1 MDKQQ
6 IIEAFR
12 KNPTEHWQVSIFRE
26 KGFIRKKCP
35 TCGKFFWTLDA
46 DREKCADPPCQN
58 YEFLGN
64 PITREKWDYIKTW
77 KEFEKFFTKEGHTS
91 IPRMPVVCRW
101 RPDLFFVIASIVD
114 FQRIENGRMVFS
126 YPANP
131 LIVPQPCLRF
141 NDIPNIGVT
150 GRHHSVFDMAEQAAF
165 YKDGKEGYWKDRC
178 IELNFR
184 FLTESMGVPPEELV
198 YIEDVWAG
206 AGAYGPSL
214 ETLSR
219 GLELVNSVFMQ
230 YEVTDS
236 GSRELPL
243 KVIDVGWGHERL
255 TWFSQGTPTGYDA
268 VFGPVIE
275 KMKKEAAINYD
286 LDFFL
291 RYARL
296 SGSLNMDEVGDLEA
310 VRASVAKTLGVTPAE
325 LLEMIEP
332 LEALYAICD
341 HAKTLGFA
349 ITDGALPSN
358 VGGGYNLRVLV
369 RRALGFIDEFG
380 FPFRLA
386 DIVAQHAEYLRPIYP
401 ELVEHIADVNAI
413 LEVEEKRYKETSGRL
428 KKTISSML
436 ERGAKFT
443 DEKLVELYDSQGITP
458 ELIHEEAG
466 KQGVSVSIPSDFY
479 SKVTGKHM
487 AEQKEKA
494 TETKS
499 KLIISVDGLP
509 FTEQLY
515 YGGLKTFNAKVL
527 RIMDGKHVV
536 LDKTAFYPRSGG
548 QENDCG
554 TINGK
559 RVYDVQKIEGVIVHS
574 MEGLDFAEGTTVDG
588 EIDWPRREQLTSHHT
603 ATHIVNLAARGVLGS
618 WVWQHGASKSVD
630 KARLDIT
637 HHSALSESEI
647 EKIEKLANEI
657 VSRNIPVTSRML
669 PKSEAET
676 KYGFRI
682 YQGGV
687 VPERELRIV
696 SVGELDHEACGG
708 THCTSTGQVGPIV
721 ITGTK
726 RIQDGIV
733 RLEYCAGP
741 AAMFY
746 LGEKEKFLSESA
758 RLLGVSWENVPTAV
772 EDLFN
777 KWKEQRRKKAKKK
790 GGILKSMSEPSRIS
804 PEGFEDVGTPPLGV
818 GGVAKG
824 HFSKPSLDEQFEE
837 LRKKEIALKRAAS
850 MVCVSETDL
859 PKTIERFQ
867 KDLETHLK

>member
-1 MDKQQ
+1 MDKSR
-6 IIEAFR
+6 IIEQFR
-12 KNPTEHWQVSIFRE
+12 KNPTEHWQVDIFRE
-26 KGFIRKKCP
+26 KGFVRKKCP
-35 TCGKFFWTLDA
+35 TCGKFFWTLDSG
-46 DREKCADPPCQN
+46 REKCADPPCQN
-58 YEFLGN
+58 YEFIGN
-64 PITREKWDYIKTW
+64 PITSEKWDYIKTW

-91 IPRMPVVCRW
+91 VPRMPVVCRW

-114 FQRIENGRMVFS
+114 FQRIENGRMVFN

-150 GRHHSVFDMAEQAAF
+150 GRHHSLFDMAEQAAF

-214 ETLSR
+214 ETLSH

-230 YEVTDS
+230 YETTDA

-255 TWFSQGTPTGYDA
+255 TWFTQGTPTGYDA

-296 SGSLNMDEVGDLEA
+296 SGSLNMDEAGDMET
-310 VRASVAKTLGVTPAE
+310 VRATVAKNMGVSPAE
-325 LLEMIEP
+325 LLERIEP

-341 HAKTLGFA
+341 HARTLGFA

-401 ELVEHIADVNAI
+401 ELVEHTADVNAI
-413 LEVEEKRYKETSGRL
+413 LDVEEKRYKETSGRL

-443 DEKLVELYDSQGITP
+443 DEKLVELYDSHGITP

-466 KQGVSVSIPSDFY
+466 KRGVSVSIPSDFY

-487 AEQKEKA
+487 AEQKAHEGEA
-494 TETKS
+494 TKTK
-499 KLIISVDGLP
+499 LSVDGLP
-509 FTEQLY
+509 PTEQLY
-515 YGGLKTFNAKVL
+515 YDGGNRTFNAKVL
-527 RIMDGKHVV
+527 KIIDGRHVI
-536 LDKTAFYPRSGG
+536 LERSAFYPRGGG
-548 QENDCG
+548 QENDTG
-554 TINGK
+554 TINGR
-559 RVYDVQKIEGVIVHS
+559 RVYDVQKVEGVIVHS
-574 MEGLDFAEGTTVDG
+574 VENPDFSEGATVRG
-588 EIDWPRREQLTSHHT
+588 EIELPRREQLTRHHT
-603 ATHIVNLAARGVLGS
+603 ATHIVNMAARSVLGS

-647 EKIEKLANEI
+647 AKIEKLANET
-657 VSRNIPVTSRML
+657 VSRNIPVTSQML
-669 PKSEAET
+669 PKSEAEK

-696 SVGELDHEACGG
+696 SIGDLDHEACGG
-708 THCTSTGQVGPIV
+708 THCTSTGAVGSIV

-733 RLEYCAGP
+733 RLEYCSGP
-741 AAMFY
+741 AAIAY
-746 LGEKEKFLSESA
+746 LEEKEKFLEESA
-758 RLLGVSWENVPTAV
+758 KLLGVNWEDMPKAV
-772 EDLFN
+772 EALFK
-777 KWKEQRRKKAKKK
+777 KWKEHKKK
-790 GGILKSMSEPSRIS
+790 G
-804 PEGFEDVGTPPLGV
+804 
-818 GGVAKG
+818 
-824 HFSKPSLDEQFEE
+824 
-837 LRKKEIALKRAAS
+837 RKNG
-850 MVCVSETDL
+850 
-859 PKTIERFQ
+859 
-867 KDLETHLK
+867 